1 MASKYS
7 GGDVGKEIADILDAY
22 EKEVRETAEDVIFA
36 VAQET
41 AQKVADLSP
50 YNEYGG
56 GRKGH
61 YKAGWKVKKMSA
73 SILTDYV
80 VYNAKKPTLTH
91 LLENGWVMR
100 NGDRHPG
107 VPHISKGE
115 AWANS
120 VIVARIEAK
129 L

>member
-1 MASKYS
+1 MAYK
-7 GGDVGKEIADILDAY
+7 GGDVGQQIADILDDY
-22 EKEVRETAEDVIFA
+22 TEEVRKTAQDVIYAVANETAE
-36 VAQET
+36 
-41 AQKVADLSP
+41 KVADLSP
-50 YNEYGG
+50 YNPYGG

-61 YKAGWKVKKMSA
+61 YKSGWKVKKIKA
-73 SILTDYV
+73 GLLIDYV

-115 AWANS
+115 EWANS